1 MRSSPVADAF
11 EADEI
16 ERRFG
21 GLGRVT
27 PLDDLRL
34 GRPDMQSWEM
44 AAIAEQALELL
55 TSYYVH
61 LPLKRALYAVDP
73 QQRLRILANRL
84 SDVERGYLDS
94 LTEDEFHEE
103 MASIFTSL
111 RDLHTSY
118 TLPEP
123 YRSRIAFLPFLLEE
137 CDDGDGRVFPLTKT
151 FGAFSDPAFA
161 PGAVVTHW
169 NGVPIRRAVDLNAER
184 TGGSNRAARRAR
196 GVERLTFRW
205 MGRLSSPDEHW
216 VTITYEIG
224 GERRHLRFPWLVVE
238 RAPGSEGPRA
248 TQRSFAL
255 GLDQEGEW
263 IRSVKR
269 LLYADHDKW
278 DAGSPDDLLAY
289 RTVRRP
295 GEDRGYGY
303 LRLFSF
309 SVPSGRV
316 DRFVSTVRRLLK
328 AAPADGLIIDI
339 RGNPGGDIVAAER
352 LLQLISPVE
361 IEPEALDFINT
372 PGASVLAENLYRA
385 RGAARRFNAI
395 RREASSTAAP
405 FIPSLPYEPVERYN
419 EIGQV
424 YQGPVALIVDALSYS
439 AADVFAAGFQDHDLG
454 TVVGTDPQTGGGGG
468 NVWPYESIRRFGD
481 PAMPRALPYDAT
493 FDVAVRRTTRVGG
506 RAGVTLE
513 DRGVVTDREP
523 TPLTS
528 ADALGAN
535 EELLATVIG
544 VLAEPPRS
552 YGLRAAW
559 RGSRRSFKLQAANL
573 ARVDV
578 YLDGRPFGSLAEPD
592 GRDVEV
598 PEEVGD
604 PAVARF
610 IGYAT
615 DEAGARPVVTFR
627 WRARRR

>member
-1 MRSSPVADAF
+1 MADAF

-16 ERRFG
+16 EPRFG
-21 GLGRVT
+21 VLGHVMA
-27 PLDDLRL
+27 LADLRL
-34 GRPDMQSWEM
+34 GRQDMESWEM
-44 AAIAEQALELL
+44 AAIVEQALELL

-137 CDDGDGRVFPLTKT
+137 CDDGDGPVFPVTKT
-151 FGAFSDPAFA
+151 FGTFADPAFA
-161 PGAVVTHW
+161 PGATVTHW
-169 NGVPIRRAVDLNAER
+169 NGIPIRRAVDLNAER
-184 TGGSNRAARRAR
+184 TGGSNRAARRSR

-216 VTITYEIG
+216 VTITYEVDG
-224 GERRHLRFPWLVVE
+224 GRRHLRFPWLVVE
-238 RAPGSEGPRA
+238 RARGAEGPKA
-248 TQRSFAL
+248 TERSFAL
-255 GLDQEGEW
+255 GLDTEGEW
-263 IRSVKR
+263 IRTIKR

-278 DAGSPDDLLAY
+278 DTVPLPELLAY
-289 RTVRRP
+289 RTIRRP
-295 GEDRGYGY
+295 GDDREYGY

-309 SVPSGRV
+309 SVPGGRV
-316 DRFVSTVRRLLK
+316 DRFVGTVRRLIRG
-328 AAPADGLIIDI
+328 APANGLIIDI
-339 RGNPGGDIVAAER
+339 RGNPGGDIIAAER

-361 IEPEALDFINT
+361 IAPEPLDFINT
-372 PGASVLAENLYRA
+372 PPASALAENLYRA
-385 RGAARRFNAI
+385 RGAATSFNAI

-405 FIPSLPYEPVERYN
+405 FIPSLPYEPVEHYN

-439 AADVFAAGFQDHDLG
+439 AADVFAAGFQDHRLG
-454 TVVGTDPQTGGGGG
+454 TVLGTDPQTGGGGG
-468 NVWPYESIRRFGD
+468 NVWPYESIRRYGD
-481 PAMPRALPYDAT
+481 RTMPRTLPYDAT
-493 FDVAVRRTTRVGG
+493 FDVAVRRTTRVAR
-506 RAGVTLE
+506 RAGVVLE
-513 DRGVVTDREP
+513 DRGVVTDRDP
-523 TPLTS
+523 IALTT

-535 EELLATVIG
+535 ERLLETVIG
-544 VLAEPPRS
+544 VLEDPPRR
-552 YGLRAAW
+552 YALRAAW
-559 RGSRRSFKLQAANL
+559 RGTRRRFELQATNL

-578 YLDGRPFGSLAEPD
+578 YLDRRPFGSFADPD
-592 GRDVEV
+592 GRAVEV
-598 PEEVGD
+598 PEEAGD

-615 DEAGARPVVTFR
+615 DEPGTRPVVTFR
-627 WRARRR
+627 WRARRG